1 MIIEGE
7 YQDPIKLT
15 AFDDIDGLIRQGTE
29 SLCIDKQQAA
39 QLIEVLQQ
47 WLNGKDVQ

>member
-7 YQDPIKLT
+7 YQDPIKLS
-15 AFDDIDGLIRQGTE
+15 AFDDIDGLIWQGTK
-29 SLCIDKQQAA
+29 SLCIDKQQAQ

-47 WLNGKDVQ
+47 WLNGEDVQ